1 MDWNTIVSGKRTG
14 DESAEE
20 PARTG
25 YQRDYDRLIF
35 SSAFR
40 RLQDKTQVFPLP
52 GTVFLHNRLTH
63 SLEVASVGRSLG
75 KLAGDRLV
83 KKEVIKDEM
92 KEFYM
97 LELQNVIAAA
107 CLGHDIGNPPFGH
120 SGEKAISYYFEENA
134 DCIIEENNKLKN
146 YFSDAQWLDLTA
158 FEGNANSL
166 RVLTHHF
173 NGKSSGG
180 YRLTYAT
187 LASLIKY
194 PCVSQA
200 TNKKFI
206 NRKKYGFFQTE
217 NDLARQIFET
227 LNVVKQSDNPAIYQ
241 RHPFVYLT
249 EAADDICYRIVDVE
263 DAHRLQIL
271 PHNFVEN
278 NFTSLL
284 TDFNVD
290 LEPVHQTLNT
300 ISDKNEK
307 IAYLRAKCINT
318 LATAA
323 AEVFSENSDSI
334 LNGTFNS
341 GLLDYLELSHPA
353 LKEIAAFSVDRIY
366 NHDTVLQL
374 EIAGYRVMSDLL
386 SLFIPAALKENPGH
400 KDMKILR
407 LIPQQF
413 EIQTSKPYHKVFAV
427 LDFLSGMTDPYI
439 IQLYRRLF
447 GIEIPL
453 HH

>member
-1 MDWNTIVSGKRTG
+1 MDWNTIISAKRTG
-14 DESAEE
+14 DESDEE
-20 PARTG
+20 PSRTG

-40 RLQDKTQVFPLP
+40 RLQDKTQIFPLP

-75 KLAGDRLV
+75 KLAGEKLLGQGKV
-83 KKEVIKDEM
+83 KEENKD
-92 KEFYM
+92 FYKS
-97 LELQNVIAAA
+97 ELQNVIAAA

-120 SGEKAISYYFEENA
+120 SGEKAISFYFEENA
-134 DCIIEENNKLKN
+134 EHIIEGNKSLKS
-146 YFSDAQWLDLTA
+146 YFSYNQWKDLVN
-158 FEGNANSL
+158 FEGNANSF
-166 RVLTHHF
+166 RVLTQDF

-180 YRLTYAT
+180 YRLTYST

-194 PCVSQA
+194 PCVSEA
-200 TNKKFI
+200 TDRNLI
-206 NRKKYGFFQTE
+206 NRKKFGFFQSET
-217 NDLARQIFET
+217 DLARDIYEA
-227 LNVVKQSDNPAIYQ
+227 LHIDKVSNEPVIYQ

-263 DAHRLQIL
+263 DAHRLHIL
-271 PHNFVEN
+271 SHDFVVEKFLKLLSDFDIDIN
-278 NFTSLL
+278 N
-284 TDFNVD
+284 V
-290 LEPVHQTLNT
+290 QKTLAT
-300 ISDKNEK
+300 LDDENEK
-307 IAYLRAKCINT
+307 IAYLRAKSIYALT
-318 LATAA
+318 IASSA
-323 AEVFSENSDSI
+323 VFSEYSDS
-334 LNGTFNS
+334 
-341 GLLDYLELSHPA
+341 LLDGSFNYGLVDFLQKQYPV
-353 LKEIAAFSVDRIY
+353 LKEIADFSVDKIY

-386 SLFIPAALKENPGH
+386 SLFIPAVLKEKPGH
-400 KDMKILR
+400 RDKKILR
-407 LIPQQF
+407 LIPEQF
-413 EIQTSKPYHKVFAV
+413 SSKTSEPYNKVFSV